1 MAIEYFHISET
12 DHDMLEQITELE
24 QEVHSKRGEALNY
37 FEAHSFVRYG
47 RVYAALE
54 YDEVLGCAYFVRD
67 FNNPAKC
74 YLYEIIVKPTES
86 DKHIGES
93 LLLSAFADLKESNL
107 RMIEVCIHP
116 SNYKALNIYRES
128 LGFNVINAQDDSQFS
143 DLDFL
148 VLRKTL

>member
-86 DKHIGES
+86 GKHIGES

-128 LGFNVINAQDDSQFS
+128 LSFAGIFASISISLSFFLPFFIVI
-143 DLDFL
+143 
-148 VLRKTL
+148 

>member
-86 DKHIGES
+86 GKHIGES
-93 LLLSAFADLKESNL
+93 LLSAFADLKESNL